1 VRTLVPRVA
10 QLDRS
15 TREEN
20 MPEYQFQF
28 DESFLIE
35 AFRKYR
41 RQHGARYASLAV
53 SAGIKEV

>member
-1 VRTLVPRVA
+1 
-10 QLDRS
+10 
-15 TREEN
+15 